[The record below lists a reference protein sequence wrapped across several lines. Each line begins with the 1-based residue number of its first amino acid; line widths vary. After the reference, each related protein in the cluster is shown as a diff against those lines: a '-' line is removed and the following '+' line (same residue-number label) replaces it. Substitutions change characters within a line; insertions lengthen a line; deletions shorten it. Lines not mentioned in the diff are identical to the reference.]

1 MSRAMSA
8 LEHVDPAERPAA
20 GDTCSTD
27 SVDVGAAE
35 VDHPD
40 VDGTVV
46 DAASTVAGPLP
57 RSARMTPTTPAIR
70 RITTPTATPTATGHH
85 FLRGA
90 ASVGWPQCDWPAGLP
105 APYQPAPGGLGGPA
119 SVPDR
124 STRPNLEVSG
134 SGGDFHSS
142 QSEPPPTGDPQP
154 SSFPL
159 VIAQAFHYESQQARE
174 ASFRVD
180 DPHRVVESHVR
191 HGAPVGHHGQGDEG
205 RDKPHFPSSAIPGRN
220 ARDASFRTLVPV
232 RTLVPAGACVC
243 RPNA

>member
-27 SVDVGAAE
+27 SVVVGAAE

-90 ASVGWPQCDWPAGLP
+90 DSVGWPQCDSPAGLS
-105 APYQPAPGGLGGPA
+105 APYQPAPAGPGGPA
-119 SVPDR
+119 SVSDQATR
-124 STRPNLEVSG
+124 SNSEVSG
-134 SGGDFHSS
+134 SGGEFHSS
-142 QSEPPPTGDPQP
+142 QSEPPDPGEPQP
-154 SSFPL
+154 PSFPL
-159 VIAQAFHYESQQARE
+159 VIAQAFHYESRRGPRQ
-174 ASFRVD
+174 S
-180 DPHRVVESHVR
+180 
-191 HGAPVGHHGQGDEG
+191 
-205 RDKPHFPSSAIPGRN
+205 
-220 ARDASFRTLVPV
+220 T
-232 RTLVPAGACVC
+232 
-243 RPNA
+243 